1 MSPDLII
8 FDCDGVLV
16 DSEPIVNRVFVE
28 MMAELGFELDY
39 EDILREFSGGSMS
52 TRLQIMQQR
61 LRWSAPPGFE
71 GTFRRRLSEAMRREL
86 RPVEGV
92 AEALAQLRT
101 PWCVASNGSHEDMRA
116 RLGLA
121 GLLSQFEPHLFSASE
136 VGRVKPHP
144 DLFLHA
150 ARCMG
155 AEPSRCAVIED
166 SVTGVQAGVQA
177 GMVVY
182 GYARLTLSDA
192 LRQAGA
198 RVFSKMKEL
207 PSLLE
212 GGWNGL

>member
-1 MSPDLII
+1 MTPDLVI

-16 DSEPIVNRVFVE
+16 DSEPIINRVFVE

-39 EDILREFSGGSMS
+39 EDTLREFFGGSMS

-166 SVTGVQAGVQA
+166 NVTGVQAGVRA
-177 GMVVY
+177 GMAVF
-182 GYARLTLSDA
+182 GYAWLTAGES
-192 LRQAGA
+192 LRRAGA
-198 RVFSKMKEL
+198 KVFAKMDEL
-207 PSLLE
+207 PSLLMDE
-212 GGWNGL
+212 RNGS